1 MIRGRRRPRE
11 IPFSFD
17 SFLDVVANVVGIIIR
32 LILVAWV
39 GARSYSSV
47 QEILKQAEARRA
59 SAVGQASRLSPQT
72 GGTPVLAKEPADP
85 LEQELIKHRQ
95 ELAKVQARLLEQL
108 RQLQDVREKRQRTDN
123 VMVSLVSRR
132 QGLEAQLR
140 GQRSEGSDHKSE
152 GAVALSLAEIQKRRQ
167 RLAEEIQALEKLP
180 PLGHILHYRTPVSR
194 PVYAEELMFE
204 CRQGRVTFL
213 DIGSLLA
220 DIRKGTQE
228 KANLL
233 RSQWQVSDVTRP
245 TGAFRLRYILERE
258 RSTIDSLGSGL
269 TPATD
274 SNFRYAM
281 TEWQAEP
288 LTPVRGETAQEA
300 LSAQSEFRQIV
311 DVLDPQQTVV
321 TFWIYADSFALF
333 RQLRDYLYDRDVVVA
348 GRPLPDNVPI
358 MSSRHGTLSRGQ

>member
-1 MIRGRRRPRE
+1 MIRRRRRPRE

-59 SAVGQASRLSPQT
+59 SVPTRNVGTAE
-72 GGTPVLAKEPADP
+72 AKEPTDP
-85 LEQELIKHRQ
+85 LEQELSKNRQ
-95 ELAKVQARLLEQL
+95 ELAKARARLLEQL
-108 RQLQDVREKRQRTDN
+108 RQLQDVREKHHHTDSE
-123 VMVSLVSRR
+123 MVSLVSRR

-140 GQRSEGSDHKSE
+140 GQRSEVRDQKSE
-152 GAVALSLAEIQKRRQ
+152 GAVALSLAEIQNRRQ

-180 PLGHILHYRTPVSR
+180 PLGHTLHYRTPVSR

-220 DIRKGTQE
+220 DVRKGTEE

-233 RSQWQVSDVTRP
+233 RSQWQVNDVTRP
-245 TGAFRLRYILERE
+245 AGAFRLHYTLERE
-258 RSTIDSLGSGL
+258 RSTVDALGSGS
-269 TPATD
+269 TPATN
-274 SNFRYAM
+274 SNFRYGL
-281 TEWQAEP
+281 TEWLAEP
-288 LTPVRGETAQEA
+288 VTPLRGETGEEA
-300 LSAQSEFRQIV
+300 LSLESEFRQIV

-348 GRPLPDNVPI
+348 GRPLPESVPI
-358 MSSRHGTLSRGQ
+358 MSSRHGALSRGQ